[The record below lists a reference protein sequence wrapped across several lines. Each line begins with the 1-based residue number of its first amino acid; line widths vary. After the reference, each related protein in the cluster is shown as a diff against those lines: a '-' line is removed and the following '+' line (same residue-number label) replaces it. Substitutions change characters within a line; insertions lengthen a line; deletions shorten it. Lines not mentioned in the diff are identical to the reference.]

1 MRMRRIVMAG
11 AVALAL
17 AGCGARNLVLKVDVF
32 SYLPA
37 GSAQQPFGPIAAIPG
52 GLVTGEQA
60 VVNDYTVN
68 MLDGLHNAASVSSV
82 SISMQALVIDS
93 TGSGEDTL
101 RVYIGDQNTDP
112 MTTAPIFVQPIV
124 LQPGVTDT
132 INVAIDGDSR
142 LQQIFTQRQM
152 RLTLTTSLRGPSSGA
167 ALNGKFQLN
176 ALDATVV
183 AGFSGF

>member
-1 MRMRRIVMAG
+1 MQRIVSAG
-11 AVALAL
+11 AVALVL
-17 AGCGARNLVLKVDVF
+17 AGCGARNLVLKVNVF

-37 GSAQQPFGPIAAIPG
+37 GSAQQSFGPLAAIPG
-52 GLVTGEQA
+52 GFATGEQP
-60 VVNDYTVN
+60 VVDDYTVN

-82 SISMQALVIDS
+82 SIHMQALVIDS

-101 RVYIGDQNTDP
+101 RVYIGDSNTDP
-112 MTTAPIFVQPIV
+112 RTTTPVFVAPIV

-132 INVAIDGDSR
+132 INVSLDGDSR
-142 LQQIFTQRQM
+142 LQQIFTQKQM

-167 ALNGKFQLN
+167 ALNGRFQLS